1 VHFFINNK
9 PNHFYMNPSINTKV
23 IALFNRAMVSPNNFS
38 FEVINKAANRLG
50 YIVHPDV
57 CNDGVA
63 EFLNSME
70 MDINSTFYKS
80 WTDVV
85 DKNRLEL
92 FNDQAK
98 HYAST
103 YGTSFQGEVYIPSGD
118 ISLPELQ
125 KYKVILPITKDE
137 IAERCAQMLYS
148 GVALSQEVI
157 TDLVDIINDINA
169 AIDIDKILNKESLML
184 FHEINNTIPSAP
196 DEMVR
201 YIVFLATRSTLL
213 IKDQSTILVIKSSK
227 KPISQLV
234 NDFGYEKLATVFFRF
249 KLIFLAF
256 KTSKDNNHC
265 VNKLRKLANE
275 FHKPMSP
282 NYFATL
288 LSNPSLVDQLPTRL
302 EGLNNFKKIGL
313 LQTINVRLLGESH
326 RFFPIRNQKLFI
338 KENAPLNLSSSDVNY
353 YNLVYDVI
361 YRSLVSSLAKK
372 ATTIKIPNGISIKLP
387 ATAKSFIGNYPLGT
401 SFDFSGCDNIVGI
414 NWKEGDGAHDLD
426 LSLMSIDGTKYGWN
440 AQYTNENNSIV
451 YSGDMTYASPEAT
464 ELFYTKSNFNPSL
477 VRVNLYNGRIGSKF
491 KFFLAKEPIDI
502 MKQNYMVNPN
512 NVCINVEVECKSR
525 ETILGVLTGSE
536 FILAQFRTGSKIIS
550 DVTITD
556 LYTEHA
562 LSTVGCFLDLSAVL
576 NDAGFIIDN
585 IKPEIDFTD
594 LSKDTIISLL
604 S

>member
-1 VHFFINNK
+1 
-9 PNHFYMNPSINTKV
+9 
-23 IALFNRAMVSPNNFS
+23 
-38 FEVINKAANRLG
+38 
-50 YIVHPDV
+50 
-57 CNDGVA
+57 
-63 EFLNSME
+63 
-70 MDINSTFYKS
+70 
-80 WTDVV
+80 
-85 DKNRLEL
+85 
-92 FNDQAK
+92 
-98 HYAST
+98 
-103 YGTSFQGEVYIPSGD
+103 
-118 ISLPELQ
+118 
-125 KYKVILPITKDE
+125 
-137 IAERCAQMLYS
+137 
-148 GVALSQEVI
+148 
-157 TDLVDIINDINA
+157 
-169 AIDIDKILNKESLML
+169 
-184 FHEINNTIPSAP
+184 
-196 DEMVR
+196 
-201 YIVFLATRSTLL
+201 
-213 IKDQSTILVIKSSK
+213 
-227 KPISQLV
+227 
-234 NDFGYEKLATVFFRF
+234 
-249 KLIFLAF
+249 
-256 KTSKDNNHC
+256 
-265 VNKLRKLANE
+265 
-275 FHKPMSP
+275 
-282 NYFATL
+282 
-288 LSNPSLVDQLPTRL
+288 
-302 EGLNNFKKIGL
+302 
-313 LQTINVRLLGESH
+313 
-326 RFFPIRNQKLFI
+326 
-338 KENAPLNLSSSDVNY
+338 
-353 YNLVYDVI
+353 
-361 YRSLVSSLAKK
+361 LVSSLAKK

-594 LSKDTIISLL
+594 LSKDTIIALL